1 MQAPGTIRR
10 FGDLN
15 RQPVKDR
22 QDFRLAGTNLWL
34 LPLTNPTKIPQNKNK
49 SMNFPIF

>member
-22 QDFRLAGTNLWL
+22 QDFRLAGT
-34 LPLTNPTKIPQNKNK
+34 K
-49 SMNFPIF
+49 SMAPEQK